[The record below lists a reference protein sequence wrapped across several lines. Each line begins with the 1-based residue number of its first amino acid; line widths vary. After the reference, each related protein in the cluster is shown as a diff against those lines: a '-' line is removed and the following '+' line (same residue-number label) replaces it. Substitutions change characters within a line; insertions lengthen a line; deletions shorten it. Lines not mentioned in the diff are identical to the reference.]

1 MTLPAPK
8 KGTGVIDLG
17 IRSARVKMSV
27 PERPSAT
34 RIVLSSP
41 AEFGFGRRLSDLT
54 WRRVVMPMTRE
65 KIVSILGPTDETLI
79 ADILSTG
86 ASFEELREAWAWL
99 NGDEALMGEGR
110 PLPGT
115 RVAELIDLL
124 DADEDD

>member
-1 MTLPAPK
+1 M
-8 KGTGVIDLG
+8 I
-17 IRSARVKMSV
+17 
-27 PERPSAT
+27 
-34 RIVLSSP
+34 
-41 AEFGFGRRLSDLT
+41 
-54 WRRVVMPMTRE
+54 MTRE
-65 KIVSILGPTDETLI
+65 DVVSVVGPMDETLI

-86 ASFEELREAWAWL
+86 ASFEDLREAWAWL